1 MMCSLSSD
9 VKLYQQWQLS
19 TKLHIFNLN
28 FIIHLYVQNNIRFD
42 INFLYQLFMCALW
55 VLIII
60 KDTLYI

>member
-28 FIIHLYVQNNIRFD
+28 FIIQNNIRFD

-55 VLIII
+55 ILIII